1 MAKKTWAELEME
13 RLDKKDRSEWNEDDW
28 DAFNYIENC
37 WAERYREEDRE
48 ANEEWLREVYG
59 EGW

>member
-28 DAFNYIENC
+28 DAFNYIENLLG
-37 WAERYREEDRE
+37 EKLREEDRE
-48 ANEEWLREVYG
+48 AME

>member
-1 MAKKTWAELEME
+1 MDWYGYKTWADWKYAQLME
-13 RLDKKDRSEWNEDDW
+13 KGKENWDEDDW
-28 DAFNYIENC
+28 DAYNYIENC

-48 ANEEWLREVYG
+48 AME

>member
-13 RLDKKDRSEWNEDDW
+13 RLDKKDRSEWDEDDW
-28 DAFNYIENC
+28 DAFNYIDNLLGEKL
-37 WAERYREEDRE
+37 REEDRE
-48 ANEEWLREVYG
+48 AME